1 MDSRKN
7 FTNWVY
13 RFGITSSIILFV
25 LMVLFPV
32 TVSAVYGVWPKFS
45 QIWPACIALFLMM
58 IPWFPG
64 ESFGCM
70 PIMGPGAL
78 YLSYVT
84 GNVTNLRM
92 PVTIGTMNAL
102 GLEANTDECH
112 TMSIIA
118 CGASNITTVVVLF
131 FGMLLAV
138 PLSPV
143 LNNEALQPAFNYALP
158 ALFGGLIAQTILK
171 RGKQTALFMIPLA
184 VCLFFCYFTQVNSAY
199 YMLITVAVSAL
210 VFYLFD
216 YKNEK
221 KPAAEN
227 AEAAEA
233 TEDSEK

>member
-1 MDSRKN
+1 MDERKK
-7 FTNWVY
+7 FTKWIY
-13 RFGITSSIILFV
+13 RFGISSSVVLFA

-32 TVSAVYGVWPKFS
+32 AISAVYGVWPKFS
-45 QIWPACIALFLMM
+45 DIWPACIALFLFM

-138 PLSPV
+138 PLQPV
-143 LNNEALQPAFNYALP
+143 LSNESLQPAFNYALP

-184 VCLFFCYFTQVNSAY
+184 VCLFFCYCTGVNSAY

-210 VFYLFD
+210 VFYFFD

-221 KPAAEN
+221 QDGDAE
-227 AEAAEA
+227 
-233 TEDSEK
+233 

>member
-1 MDSRKN
+1 MDPRKQ

-13 RFGITSSIILFV
+13 RFGITSSIVLFI
-25 LMVLFPV
+25 LMVAFPV
-32 TVSAVYGVWPKFS
+32 TISAVYGVWPKFS
-45 QIWPACIALFLMM
+45 EIWPACVALFLFM

-64 ESFGCM
+64 ESLGCM

-78 YLSYVT
+78 YMSYIT

-158 ALFGGLIAQTILK
+158 ALFGGLIAQTVLK
-171 RGKQTALFMIPLA
+171 RAKQTALFMIPLA
-184 VCLFFCYFTQVNSAY
+184 VCLIFCYFTQVNSAY
-199 YMLITVAVSAL
+199 YMLITVAVSAA
-210 VFYLFD
+210 VFLLFD
-216 YKNEK
+216 YKEK
-221 KPAAEN
+221 KPAEAED
-227 AEAAEA
+227 AEAVET
-233 TEDSEK
+233 TEDKE